1 MSVHSPLAH
10 HQQHHQHQFH
20 HPMQQ
25 QHQSQT
31 GKETTST
38 QSSLAALKLA
48 AAASFFSGT
57 TSTAATGRT
66 VAGLTPTTPP
76 PTARLPPAAGLYPI
90 STTIPSPAHHS
101 ISAQKSFHHHH
112 HLPPH
117 TIMVNANG
125 STQPFAFQ
133 SPHDNTTTQPSASS
147 SASRPHTQHKHQHHH
162 IHHSNM
168 SSLPSP
174 PLSSVEPPLNSDFF
188 PKSPLQERCEALET
202 ELSALRTRLK
212 RSERSSTLREKRLSI
227 FQQQSTDSQQTLQ
240 SLKTQYDTTLAQLQQ
255 TQRDLVSAQSS
266 LSTKDAMIRHLE
278 ATTLEQESQLKEV
291 LVDREALTAEMMDSH
306 NENAKQQK
314 RLKNSTD
321 KVEKLQQENR
331 QLMEQLR
338 ELRTKVV
345 DVSDAKLDAMENMS
359 REKAIDGKTIQE
371 LEKETAKSRIEID
384 RLQDLVMNMGNRH
397 VQVQAQLSFFQQQA
411 IQLQQQL
418 DLYSTSLEST
428 SLVGGAMAGGGSVAT
443 KHSSLVLADG
453 ALSSLLSSVATVAT
467 TSLNRRSK
475 PTRRFTV
482 NAPRKVDDLTM
493 EQRKCQFLM
502 DQVAVLQ
509 RGYDSLRQEKVTL
522 ELHIDLMQRQ
532 HQYHQ
537 QQRQKRRESQRR
549 TLGHEQSVA
558 LSKSLAIMV
567 NNSNSTSPSPSSP
580 GSVLGPVPSTPLL
593 PTISAAEQER
603 EKARIQYELEQAQI
617 RAHQQ
622 AQELERQRQVA
633 KVAAEEAER
642 EAIRLRRAKSI
653 DLKETLASL
662 ESRRGRSDSR
672 DIQFSPSEELK
683 HLEHLRLANDGHPAS
698 QPQQTMSQLHQNF
711 QGAAAARASR
721 RIGSPMSMRSSSS
734 SPKSPLA
741 ISYTS
746 SSPSSSSSKQ
756 SAAAAAHYTHH
767 HRAAG
772 YAPTYSI
779 EQCSCCIGNII
790 DI

>member
-1 MSVHSPLAH
+1 MSLHSPLAH
-10 HQQHHQHQFH
+10 HQHQQHSFR

-25 QHQSQT
+25 QQQHQNQP
-31 GKETTST
+31 GRETNT
-38 QSSLAALKLA
+38 QSLTALNLA
-48 AAASFFSGT
+48 AAASFFSSGT
-57 TSTAATGRT
+57 ATATMTTIA
-66 VAGLTPTTPP
+66 PTTPS
-76 PTARLPPAAGLYPI
+76 PTARLAAASSSLYPI
-90 STTIPSPAHHS
+90 STTIPSPVHHS
-101 ISAQKSFHHHH
+101 ISAQKSSFD
-112 HLPPH
+112 HLSH

-133 SPHDNTTTQPSASS
+133 PPHNNTKN
-147 SASRPHTQHKHQHHH
+147 SRPASTVAGRSHTQHKHHQ
-162 IHHSNM
+162 HHSNM

-188 PKSPLQERCEALET
+188 LKSPLQERCEALET

-212 RSERSSTLREKRLSI
+212 RSERSSTIREKRLSI
-227 FQQQSTDSQQTLQ
+227 FQQQSTDSHHSLQ
-240 SLKTQYDTTLAQLQQ
+240 SLKTQHDTNLVQLQQ
-255 TQRDLVSAQSS
+255 AQRDLASAQSS
-266 LSTKDAMIRHLE
+266 LSTKDAMVRHLE
-278 ATTLEQESQLKEV
+278 AMAMEQESQLKEV
-291 LVDREALTAEMMDSH
+291 LADREALATEMMESH

-331 QLMEQLR
+331 QLIEQLR
-338 ELRTKVV
+338 ELSTKVV
-345 DVSDAKLDAMENMS
+345 DVSDAKLDAMETMS

-371 LEKETAKSRIEID
+371 LEKETAKSRKEID

-418 DLYSTSLEST
+418 DLYSTLDGSSIA
-428 SLVGGAMAGGGSVAT
+428 GGEGTGGSVAT
-443 KHSSLVLADG
+443 KHSSLVLTDG
-453 ALSSLLSSVATVAT
+453 TLSSLLSSVATVAT

-502 DQVAVLQ
+502 DQIAVLQ

-522 ELHIDLMQRQ
+522 ELQIDLMQRQ

-549 TLGHEQSVA
+549 TLGHEQSAA
-558 LSKSLAIMV
+558 LSKSLAIIV
-567 NNSNSTSPSPSSP
+567 NNSTSPSPSSS
-580 GSVLGPVPSTPLL
+580 GSALSAVPSTPLL

-617 RAHQQ
+617 RAQQ
-622 AQELERQRQVA
+622 QEQEQELQRQAA

-653 DLKETLASL
+653 HLKETLASL

-683 HLEHLRLANDGHPAS
+683 HLEHLRLANDGHPATQS
-698 QPQQTMSQLHQNF
+698 QPQQQQSLMSQQNF
-711 QGAAAARASR
+711 QSAAAAARASR
-721 RIGSPMSMRSSSS
+721 RIGSPLSLRSSSS
-734 SPKSPLA
+734 SPSKSPLA
-741 ISYTS
+741 MSSTG
-746 SSPSSSSSKQ
+746 SSPSSSSLKK
-756 SAAAAAHYTHH
+756 SANTTYYTHH

-772 YAPTYSI
+772 FAPTYNI
-779 EQCSCCIGNII
+779 EQCSCCIGSII

>member
-1 MSVHSPLAH
+1 MSLHSPLD
-10 HQQHHQHQFH
+10 HQQQQHFRQ
-20 HPMQQ
+20 QQ

-31 GKETTST
+31 GGAINTM
-38 QSSLAALKLA
+38 AALKLA
-48 AAASFFSGT
+48 AAVSFFSSANETATATATSGEQT
-57 TSTAATGRT
+57 TTTRSPAA
-66 VAGLTPTTPP
+66 A
-76 PTARLPPAAGLYPI
+76 AAGLYPI
-90 STTIPSPAHHS
+90 STTIPSPVHHS
-101 ISAQKSFHHHH
+101 ISTVTKS
-112 HLPPH
+112 LEQQQPH

-133 SPHDNTTTQPSASS
+133 PPQSSPTARS
-147 SASRPHTQHKHQHHH
+147 HTQQKHHQHHNHHHHH
-162 IHHSNM
+162 I

-174 PLSSVEPPLNSDFF
+174 PLSSVEPPLHSGFF

-227 FQQQSTDSQQTLQ
+227 FQQQSTDSQQSLH
-240 SLKTQYDTTLAQLQQ
+240 SLKTQYDTTFAQLQQ
-255 TQRDLVSAQSS
+255 TQRDLISAQSS
-266 LSTKDAMIRHLE
+266 LSTKEAMVRHLE
-278 ATTLEQESQLKEV
+278 AMTEEQESQLKEV
-291 LVDREALTAEMMDSH
+291 LTDREAMTAEMMESH
-306 NENAKQQK
+306 AENAKQQK
-314 RLKNSTD
+314 RLKSSTD

-331 QLMEQLR
+331 QLIDQLR
-338 ELRTKVV
+338 ELRAKVV
-345 DVSDAKLDAMENMS
+345 DVSDAKLDAMETLS
-359 REKAIDGKTIQE
+359 REKARDGKTIQE
-371 LEKETAKSRIEID
+371 LEKESTKNRIEID
-384 RLQDLVMNMGNRH
+384 RLQELVMNMGNRH

-418 DLYSTSLEST
+418 DLSMDNETT
-428 SLVGGAMAGGGSVAT
+428 GAGSVAT
-443 KHSSLVLADG
+443 KHSSVVLADG

-467 TSLNRRSK
+467 TSLTRRSK

-502 DQVAVLQ
+502 DQIAVLQ

-522 ELHIDLMQRQ
+522 ELQIDLMQRQ

-558 LSKSLAIMV
+558 LANSLAILV
-567 NNSNSTSPSPSSP
+567 KSPSSQSP
-580 GSVLGPVPSTPLL
+580 PPASSRLSAAPSTPLL

-603 EKARIQYELEQAQI
+603 EKARIQHELEQAQI
-617 RAHQQ
+617 RAQQQ
-622 AQELERQRQVA
+622 AQEQELQRQAA

-653 DLKETLASL
+653 HLKETLASL

-683 HLEHLRLANDGHPAS
+683 HLEHLRLASDDHPAS
-698 QPQQTMSQLHQNF
+698 AASQQQQMSMSQQSFQN
-711 QGAAAARASR
+711 AAAARASR
-721 RIGSPMSMRSSSS
+721 RIGSPLSMRSMSS
-734 SPKSPLA
+734 SPLAMSSP
-741 ISYTS
+741 SS
-746 SSPSSSSSKQ
+746 GSSPSSSSSKQ
-756 SAAAAAHYTHH
+756 SSAAAHYTHSSSS

-772 YAPTYSI
+772 FAPTYSI

-790 DI
+790 EL

>member
-1 MSVHSPLAH
+1 
-10 HQQHHQHQFH
+10 
-20 HPMQQ
+20 
-25 QHQSQT
+25 
-31 GKETTST
+31 
-38 QSSLAALKLA
+38 
-48 AAASFFSGT
+48 
-57 TSTAATGRT
+57 
-66 VAGLTPTTPP
+66 
-76 PTARLPPAAGLYPI
+76 
-90 STTIPSPAHHS
+90 
-101 ISAQKSFHHHH
+101 
-112 HLPPH
+112 
-117 TIMVNANG
+117 
-125 STQPFAFQ
+125 
-133 SPHDNTTTQPSASS
+133 
-147 SASRPHTQHKHQHHH
+147 
-162 IHHSNM
+162 M

-202 ELSALRTRLK
+202 ELSALRIRLK

-227 FQQQSTDSQQTLQ
+227 FQQQSTDSQQTYQ
-240 SLKTQYDTTLAQLQQ
+240 SLKTQYETTLTQFQQ
-255 TQRDLVSAQSS
+255 TQRDLVNTQSS
-266 LSTKDAMIRHLE
+266 LSTKDAMVRHLE
-278 ATTLEQESQLKEV
+278 ATTLEQQSQLKEV
-291 LVDREALTAEMMDSH
+291 LEDREALTAEMMESH

-331 QLMEQLR
+331 QLLEQLR
-338 ELRTKVV
+338 ELRSKVV
-345 DVSDAKLDAMENMS
+345 DVSDAKLDAMETMS

-371 LEKETAKSRIEID
+371 LEKEISKSRIEID

-418 DLYSTSLEST
+418 DLYSTTLDST
-428 SLVGGAMAGGGSVAT
+428 SLTGGEAAGGGSVAT

-467 TSLNRRSK
+467 TSLNRKSK

-522 ELHIDLMQRQ
+522 ELQIDLMQRQ

-549 TLGHEQSVA
+549 TLGHEQSAA

-567 NNSNSTSPSPSSP
+567 NSNNSTSPSLSSS
-580 GSVLGPVPSTPLL
+580 GSILGPVPSTPLL

-617 RAHQQ
+617 RAEQQ
-622 AQELERQRQVA
+622 AEEQELQRQAA

-653 DLKETLASL
+653 HLKETLASL
-662 ESRRGRSDSR
+662 ESRRGRTDSR

-698 QPQQTMSQLHQNF
+698 QPQQTMSQQHQNL
-711 QGAAAARASR
+711 QSAAAAARASR

-741 ISYTS
+741 MSSSS
-746 SSPSSSSSKQ
+746 SSPSASSSKQ
-756 SAAAAAHYTHH
+756 SAAAAAHYTHL

-779 EQCSCCIGNII
+779 EQCSCCIGSII

>member
-1 MSVHSPLAH
+1 MSLHSPLAH
-10 HQQHHQHQFH
+10 HQQHQQYPFRLPMQQHQHQN
-20 HPMQQ
+20 QA
-25 QHQSQT
+25 
-31 GKETTST
+31 GREANT
-38 QSSLAALKLA
+38 QSLAASKLA
-48 AAASFFSGT
+48 AAASFFSSGAAAIT
-57 TSTAATGRT
+57 TTAAGQM
-66 VAGLTPTTPP
+66 PTTPS
-76 PTARLPPAAGLYPI
+76 PTARLLAASSGLYPI

-101 ISAQKSFHHHH
+101 ISAQKFSFDHHHP
-112 HLPPH
+112 LPH
-117 TIMVNANG
+117 SVMINANG
-125 STQPFAFQ
+125 STQPAAAAAAAAR
-133 SPHDNTTTQPSASS
+133 S
-147 SASRPHTQHKHQHHH
+147 HTQHKHHQHHN
-162 IHHSNM
+162 HHNI

-188 PKSPLQERCEALET
+188 LKSPLQERCEALET

-227 FQQQSTDSQQTLQ
+227 FQQQSTDSQHNLQ

-255 TQRDLVSAQSS
+255 TQRDLASTQSS
-266 LSTKDAMIRHLE
+266 LSTKDAMVRHLE
-278 ATTLEQESQLKEV
+278 AMALEQESRLKEV
-291 LVDREALTAEMMDSH
+291 LADREALTAEMMESH

-331 QLMEQLR
+331 QLIEQLR

-345 DVSDAKLDAMENMS
+345 DVSDAKLDAMEAMS

-371 LEKETAKSRIEID
+371 LEKETTKSRIEID

-397 VQVQAQLSFFQQQA
+397 VQIQAQLSFFQQQA

-418 DLYSTSLEST
+418 DLYSKLDGSST
-428 SLVGGAMAGGGSVAT
+428 TGEGTGSVTT

-502 DQVAVLQ
+502 DQITVLQ
-509 RGYDSLRQEKVTL
+509 RGYDSLRQDKVTL
-522 ELHIDLMQRQ
+522 ELQIDLMQRQ

-549 TLGHEQSVA
+549 TLGHEQSAA

-567 NNSNSTSPSPSSP
+567 SNSTSPSPSS
-580 GSVLGPVPSTPLL
+580 GSVLSAVPSTPLL

-617 RAHQQ
+617 RAQQQ
-622 AQELERQRQVA
+622 AQEQELQRQA
-633 KVAAEEAER
+633 AQVAAAEAEQ

-653 DLKETLASL
+653 HLKETLASL

-698 QPQQTMSQLHQNF
+698 QSQSQQQQSSMSQQNF

-721 RIGSPMSMRSSSS
+721 RIGSPLSLRSSSS
-734 SPKSPLA
+734 SPTKSPFA
-741 ISYTS
+741 MSSTS

-756 SAAAAAHYTHH
+756 SAAAHYTHHH

-779 EQCSCCIGNII
+779 EQCSCCIGSII

>member
-1 MSVHSPLAH
+1 
-10 HQQHHQHQFH
+10 
-20 HPMQQ
+20 
-25 QHQSQT
+25 
-31 GKETTST
+31 
-38 QSSLAALKLA
+38 
-48 AAASFFSGT
+48 
-57 TSTAATGRT
+57 
-66 VAGLTPTTPP
+66 
-76 PTARLPPAAGLYPI
+76 
-90 STTIPSPAHHS
+90 
-101 ISAQKSFHHHH
+101 
-112 HLPPH
+112 
-117 TIMVNANG
+117 
-125 STQPFAFQ
+125 
-133 SPHDNTTTQPSASS
+133 
-147 SASRPHTQHKHQHHH
+147 
-162 IHHSNM
+162 M

-240 SLKTQYDTTLAQLQQ
+240 SLKTQYDTTLTQLQQ
-255 TQRDLVSAQSS
+255 AQGDLVSAQSS
-266 LSTKDAMIRHLE
+266 LSTKDAMVRHLE
-278 ATTLEQESQLKEV
+278 VTTLEQESQLKEV
-291 LVDREALTAEMMDSH
+291 LADREALTAEMMESH

-331 QLMEQLR
+331 QLIEQLR

-371 LEKETAKSRIEID
+371 LEKETVKSRIEID

-418 DLYSTSLEST
+418 DLYSTTLDGT
-428 SLVGGAMAGGGSVAT
+428 SLAGGEAAGGGSVAT

-522 ELHIDLMQRQ
+522 ELQIDLMQRQ

-567 NNSNSTSPSPSSP
+567 NNSNSTSPSPSSS

-603 EKARIQYELEQAQI
+603 EKARIQHELEQAQI

-622 AQELERQRQVA
+622 AQEQELQRQAA

-653 DLKETLASL
+653 HLKETLASL
-662 ESRRGRSDSR
+662 ESRRGRTDSR

-698 QPQQTMSQLHQNF
+698 QPQQTMSQQHQNL
-711 QGAAAARASR
+711 QSAAARASR

-741 ISYTS
+741 MSCSS
-746 SSPSSSSSKQ
+746 SSPSSSSKQ
-756 SAAAAAHYTHH
+756 STASAAHYTHH
-767 HRAAG
+767 RAAG
-772 YAPTYSI
+772 YVPTYSI

>member
-1 MSVHSPLAH
+1 MSLHSPLAH
-10 HQQHHQHQFH
+10 HQHQQHSFH

-25 QHQSQT
+25 HQNQT
-31 GKETTST
+31 GREAST
-38 QSSLAALKLA
+38 QSLAALKLA
-48 AAASFFSGT
+48 AAASFFSSGT
-57 TSTAATGRT
+57 TATTTTIPGQ
-66 VAGLTPTTPP
+66 TPTTPP
-76 PTARLPPAAGLYPI
+76 PTARLPAASSSLYPI

-101 ISAQKSFHHHH
+101 TLAQKSSFD
-112 HLPPH
+112 HLPH

-133 SPHDNTTTQPSASS
+133 PPHNNTKNNQPAATAAGRS
-147 SASRPHTQHKHQHHH
+147 HTQHKHQHHN
-162 IHHSNM
+162 I

-188 PKSPLQERCEALET
+188 LKSPLQERCEALET

-212 RSERSSTLREKRLSI
+212 RSERSSTIREKRLSI
-227 FQQQSTDSQQTLQ
+227 FQQQSTDSQHSLQ
-240 SLKTQYDTTLAQLQQ
+240 SLKTLYDTTLAQLQQ
-255 TQRDLVSAQSS
+255 TQRDLASAQSS
-266 LSTKDAMIRHLE
+266 LSTKDAMVRHME
-278 ATTLEQESQLKEV
+278 AMAMEQESQLKEV
-291 LVDREALTAEMMDSH
+291 MADREALATEMMESH
-306 NENAKQQK
+306 NENSKQQK
-314 RLKNSTD
+314 RLKNSAD
-321 KVEKLQQENR
+321 KVEKLQQENL
-331 QLMEQLR
+331 QLIEQLR

-345 DVSDAKLDAMENMS
+345 DVSDAKLDAMETMS

-418 DLYSTSLEST
+418 DLYSTLDGSSIA
-428 SLVGGAMAGGGSVAT
+428 GGEGAGGSVAT

-502 DQVAVLQ
+502 DQIAVLQ

-522 ELHIDLMQRQ
+522 ELQIDLMQRQ

-549 TLGHEQSVA
+549 TLGHEQSA
-558 LSKSLAIMV
+558 TLSKSLAIMV
-567 NNSNSTSPSPSSP
+567 NSSTSPSPSSS
-580 GSVLGPVPSTPLL
+580 GSALSAVPSTPLL

-603 EKARIQYELEQAQI
+603 EKARIQHELEQAQI
-617 RAHQQ
+617 RAQLQ
-622 AQELERQRQVA
+622 AQEQELQRQAA

-653 DLKETLASL
+653 HLKETLASL
-662 ESRRGRSDSR
+662 ESKRGRTDSR

-683 HLEHLRLANDGHPAS
+683 HLEHLRLANDGHPATQS
-698 QPQQTMSQLHQNF
+698 QPQQQQSSMSQQNF
-711 QGAAAARASR
+711 QSAAARASR
-721 RIGSPMSMRSSSS
+721 RIGSPLSLRSSSS
-734 SPKSPLA
+734 SPSKSPLA
-741 ISYTS
+741 IGSTS
-746 SSPSSSSSKQ
+746 SSPSSSSKQ
-756 SAAAAAHYTHH
+756 SSNAAHYTHHH

>member
-1 MSVHSPLAH
+1 MSLHSPLAH
-10 HQQHHQHQFH
+10 HQQHQQHSFR

-25 QHQSQT
+25 QQQHQNQT
-31 GKETTST
+31 GREANT
-38 QSSLAALKLA
+38 QSLAALKLA
-48 AAASFFSGT
+48 AAASFFSSGT
-57 TSTAATGRT
+57 TAITTT
-66 VAGLTPTTPP
+66 IAGQTPTTPP
-76 PTARLPPAAGLYPI
+76 PTARLPAASSSLYPI

-101 ISAQKSFHHHH
+101 ISAQKSSFD
-112 HLPPH
+112 HLPH
-117 TIMVNANG
+117 AIMVNANG

-133 SPHDNTTTQPSASS
+133 PPHNNTKISQPAAPAAGRS
-147 SASRPHTQHKHQHHH
+147 HTQHKHHQHHNN
-162 IHHSNM
+162 I

-188 PKSPLQERCEALET
+188 LKSPLQERCEALET

-212 RSERSSTLREKRLSI
+212 RSERSSTIREKRLSI
-227 FQQQSTDSQQTLQ
+227 FQQQSTDSQHSLQ
-240 SLKTQYDTTLAQLQQ
+240 SLKTQYDTTLVQLQQ
-255 TQRDLVSAQSS
+255 AQRDLASAQSS
-266 LSTKDAMIRHLE
+266 LSTKDAMVRHLE
-278 ATTLEQESQLKEV
+278 AMAMEQESQLKEV
-291 LVDREALTAEMMDSH
+291 RADREALATEMMESH

-331 QLMEQLR
+331 QLIEQLR

-345 DVSDAKLDAMENMS
+345 DVSDAKLDAMETMS

-371 LEKETAKSRIEID
+371 LEKEMAKSRIEID

-418 DLYSTSLEST
+418 DLYTTLDGSSIA
-428 SLVGGAMAGGGSVAT
+428 GGEGAGGSVAT

-522 ELHIDLMQRQ
+522 ELQIDLMQRQ

-549 TLGHEQSVA
+549 TLGHEQSAA

-567 NNSNSTSPSPSSP
+567 NNSTSPSPSSS
-580 GSVLGPVPSTPLL
+580 GSVLSAVPSTPLL

-617 RAHQQ
+617 RAQQQ
-622 AQELERQRQVA
+622 AQEQELQRQAA

-653 DLKETLASL
+653 HLKETLASL

-683 HLEHLRLANDGHPAS
+683 HLEHLRLANDGHPATQS
-698 QPQQTMSQLHQNF
+698 QPQQQKSPMSQQSFQN
-711 QGAAAARASR
+711 AAAARASR
-721 RIGSPMSMRSSSS
+721 RIGSPLSLRSSSS
-734 SPKSPLA
+734 SPSKSPLA
-741 ISYTS
+741 MSSTS

-756 SAAAAAHYTHH
+756 SANAAHYTHHH

>member
-1 MSVHSPLAH
+1 MSLHSPLAH
-10 HQQHHQHQFH
+10 HQHQQHSFR

-25 QHQSQT
+25 QQQHQNQI
-31 GKETTST
+31 GREANT
-38 QSSLAALKLA
+38 QSLTALKLA
-48 AAASFFSGT
+48 AAASFFSSGT
-57 TSTAATGRT
+57 TAPTTT
-66 VAGLTPTTPP
+66 IAGETPTTPP
-76 PTARLPPAAGLYPI
+76 PTARLAAASSSLYPI
-90 STTIPSPAHHS
+90 STTIPSPVHHS
-101 ISAQKSFHHHH
+101 ISAQKSSFD
-112 HLPPH
+112 HLPR
-117 TIMVNANG
+117 TIVVNANG

-133 SPHDNTTTQPSASS
+133 PPHNNTKNSQPATTVAGRS
-147 SASRPHTQHKHQHHH
+147 HTQHKHHQ
-162 IHHSNM
+162 HHSNM

-188 PKSPLQERCEALET
+188 LKSPLQERCEALET

-212 RSERSSTLREKRLSI
+212 RSERSSTIREKRLSI
-227 FQQQSTDSQQTLQ
+227 FQQQSTDSHHSLQ
-240 SLKTQYDTTLAQLQQ
+240 SLKTQHDTNLAQFQQ
-255 TQRDLVSAQSS
+255 AQRDLASAQTS
-266 LSTKDAMIRHLE
+266 LSTKDAMVRHLE
-278 ATTLEQESQLKEV
+278 AMAMEQESQLKEV
-291 LVDREALTAEMMDSH
+291 LTDREALATEMMESH

-331 QLMEQLR
+331 QLIEQLR

-345 DVSDAKLDAMENMS
+345 DVSDAKLDAMETMS

-411 IQLQQQL
+411 IQLQHQL
-418 DLYSTSLEST
+418 DLYSTLDGSSI
-428 SLVGGAMAGGGSVAT
+428 AAGEGTGGSVAT
-443 KHSSLVLADG
+443 KHSSLVLTDG
-453 ALSSLLSSVATVAT
+453 TLSSLLSSVATVAT

-502 DQVAVLQ
+502 DQIAVLQ

-522 ELHIDLMQRQ
+522 ELQIDLMQRQ

-537 QQRQKRRESQRR
+537 HQRQKRRESQRR
-549 TLGHEQSVA
+549 TLGHEQSAA
-558 LSKSLAIMV
+558 LSKSLAIIV
-567 NNSNSTSPSPSSP
+567 NNSTSPSLSSS
-580 GSVLGPVPSTPLL
+580 GSALSAVPSTPLL

-617 RAHQQ
+617 RAQQQ
-622 AQELERQRQVA
+622 AQEQELQRQAA

-653 DLKETLASL
+653 HLKETLASL

-683 HLEHLRLANDGHPAS
+683 HLEHLRLANDGHPATQS
-698 QPQQTMSQLHQNF
+698 QPQQQQSSMSQQNF
-711 QGAAAARASR
+711 QSAAAAARASR
-721 RIGSPMSMRSSSS
+721 RIGSPLSLRSSSS
-734 SPKSPLA
+734 SPSKSPLA
-741 ISYTS
+741 MSSTS
-746 SSPSSSSSKQ
+746 SSPSSSSLKQ
-756 SAAAAAHYTHH
+756 SANTAHYTHH

-772 YAPTYSI
+772 FAPTYNI
-779 EQCSCCIGNII
+779 EQCSCCIGSII